1 MLAGMVFGYLELHTG
16 LPLALNLVL
25 GVGAGVVIGV
35 LLDVA
40 AIRQVRSQQIVPL
53 ILVTLGASFVFR
65 EVARIAFGPDAIRH
79 DYLVAGNPID
89 VGGAALLPETILT
102 WALVAVSVIALGVF
116 FRTTL
121 YGKAMVACADDPVG
135 ARAVG
140 INPARMRT
148 LAFAISGALAGLG
161 GVLVVSLTSM
171 SWDGGTLI
179 GLKGF
184 IAAVFGGLGGYEGAV
199 VGGLALGL
207 LENYGAGYVSSSYKD
222 VLSLTLLVVLL
233 LVRPQGL
240 LRGRVIAS

>member
-1 MLAGMVFGYLELHTG
+1 MESKAKIFGHAIHPILIVYPLGLLSAAVVFD
-16 LPLALNLVL
+16 
-25 GVGAGVVIGV
+25 VIY
-35 LLDVA
+35 
-40 AIRQVRSQQIVPL
+40 
-53 ILVTLGASFVFR
+53 LVT
-65 EVARIAFGPDAIRH
+65 
-79 DYLVAGNPID
+79 GNPID

-102 WALVAVSVIALGVF
+102 WAVVFAAVVGLGFF

-140 INPARMRT
+140 ISPSRMRSI
-148 LAFAISGALAGLG
+148 AFGISGALAALG
-161 GVLVVSLTSM
+161 GILVVSLTSM

-199 VGGLALGL
+199 IGGLSLGL
-207 LENYGAGYVSSSYKD
+207 LESLGAGYVSSSYKD
-222 VLSLTLLVVLL
+222 VLSLALLVVLL